1 MMDVIDLIE
10 EGEKLYEIGD
20 SKSAKVKF
28 LKASSLAP
36 EDPQI
41 YNRLGMLEMS
51 RNSPDEARRF
61 YEKACKL
68 APEVARYH
76 MRLGDSL
83 QRLSRYEDAIGS
95 YATSLELEPRNAPA
109 WNNRGFA
116 NFNINRWNEALRCYD
131 ESMKSDPTYAVA
143 WYNYGYTLQLSGR
156 LNDSKDYYQRAVD
169 LDPSDKIAWNNLA
182 NVHYNQGLYERSI
195 ELYKESLKLDEEYV
209 IAVNNIGNALDHLH
223 RYEES
228 IYYHEKAI
236 ELDST
241 FHYAWMAKGRALTRL
256 GRPEEG
262 LEFIETSIEL
272 DSEDPDYHEALGRCF
287 QSLGLYD
294 KARQIINLGLSV
306 DGQHVPCWVALGD
319 INMEIGNTLQAM
331 QCFDE
336 AVRAQDVLSRNRMR
350 DLDWIEKGR
359 ILQVAGIVHEGF
371 RQYSNAISVAPGTG
385 RPYFRNAQI
394 LIEFNKLSE
403 ANDLINKGLEI
414 DPKSITGKILLLKT
428 LTGDEIIN
436 RISDFSQFKNNHSE
450 AQLIIAEKILQ
461 IDPHLALDFLDKE
474 NPSHFMTLSQCFTE
488 LSNFP
493 EALSY
498 VNKFIDYNPR
508 DIKGFLGGGWI
519 SIEMQAYDDAAN
531 FFDMALGVN
540 AMSPEAI
547 YGKGLVLKEKG
558 ESYESYQTILTQ
570 IDKELVI

>member
-1 MMDVIDLIE
+1 MDVIDLIE
-10 EGEKLYEIGD
+10 EGESLYEEGN
-20 SKSAKVKF
+20 SASAKEKF
-28 LKASSLAP
+28 LQASSLAP

-41 YNRLGMLEMS
+41 FNRLGMLEMYRS
-51 RNSPDEARRF
+51 SPNTAREF
-61 YEKACKL
+61 YEKACSL

-83 QRLSRYEDAIGS
+83 QRLSRYEEAIGA

-223 RYEES
+223 RYDES
-228 IYYHEKAI
+228 ISYHEKAI

-272 DSEDPDYHEALGRCF
+272 ESEDPDYHEALGRCL
-287 QSLGLYD
+287 QELTLYD
-294 KARQIINLGLSV
+294 KARQIINLGLSI

-359 ILQVAGIVHEGF
+359 ILQVAGVVHEGF
-371 RQYSNAISVAPGTG
+371 RQYTNAIAVAPGTG
-385 RPYFRNAQI
+385 RPYFRNAEV
-394 LIEFNKLSE
+394 LIDFNDFVEARKL
-403 ANDLINKGLEI
+403 IVKGLEI
-414 DPKSITGKILLLKT
+414 DPDSITGQILLLRT
-428 LTGDEIIN
+428 LSGDEIKN
-436 RISDFSQFKNNHSE
+436 RKNEFKTISDKIPE
-450 AQLIIAEKILQ
+450 AQAIIAQKLVQ
-461 IDPHLALDFLDKE
+461 NDPELGLEFLDFNNSK
-474 NPSHFMTLSQCFTE
+474 HFLLISQSFFE
-488 LSNFP
+488 IGNFP
-493 EALSY
+493 DSLSFA
-498 VNKFIDYNPR
+498 NKFINSSPR
-508 DIKGFLGGGWI
+508 EITGFLTGGWA
-519 SIEMQAYDDAAN
+519 SFEMGNFDEASN
-531 FFDMALGVN
+531 FFDMALGIDKL
-540 AMSPEAI
+540 SPEAL
-547 YGKGLVLKEKG
+547 YGKGLALKKKG
-558 ESYESYQTILTQ
+558 KEYEAYQQILSQ
-570 IDKELVI
+570 IDKELII